1 MFWFL
6 AISFAVGVMVMMMF
20 SEDGRGCIGGLIKII
35 AILLAV
41 TALGAAIIFGV
52 IYLMV

>member
-6 AISFAVGVMVMMMF
+6 VISFAVGIIAMMMF
-20 SEDGRGCIGGLIKII
+20 SEDGRGCLGGLIRII

-52 IYLMV
+52 IYLIV